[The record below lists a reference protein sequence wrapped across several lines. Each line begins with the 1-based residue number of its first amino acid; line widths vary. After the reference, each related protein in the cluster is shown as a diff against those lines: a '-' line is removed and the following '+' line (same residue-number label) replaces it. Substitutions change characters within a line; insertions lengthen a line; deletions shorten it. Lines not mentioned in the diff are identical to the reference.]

1 VELRALTL
9 AALLML
15 AGCSSG
21 DSGPYDSAEAAV
33 RAHLAAARSGDV
45 AALRSDSCGALA
57 EEMARHSDDEVRVA
71 FDGLYSN
78 GPDELKTTSSNSAHA
93 IVAGLYLHVTDLGIS
108 FSAEDHG
115 GWKVCD
121 IHPSNGP
128 FGPLPG
134 PFQRRN

>member
-1 VELRALTL
+1 MELRALTL

-71 FDGLYSN
+71 FGQRDLA
-78 GPDELKTTSSNSAHA
+78 T
-93 IVAGLYLHVTDLGIS
+93 VTRERLALTG
-108 FSAEDHG
+108 
-115 GWKVCD
+115 V
-121 IHPSNGP
+121 
-128 FGPLPG
+128 
-134 PFQRRN
+134 